1 MKPLLCRHPPR
12 PTLVLVFLLNTSLL
26 YRRYGEKVLDL
37 YFCLL
42 VQGVPCLV
50 PRHLSLV
57 ESFHAI
63 EGGKEKTVETLLL
76 LSYFSFPWFNALHH
90 HQSLAFWTCLD
101 AKDKAPEEEAGVLP
115 LYQVCFL
122 QVQYFM

>member
-1 MKPLLCRHPPR
+1 M
-12 PTLVLVFLLNTSLL
+12 S
-26 YRRYGEKVLDL
+26 DL

-50 PRHLSLV
+50 SRNL
-57 ESFHAI
+57 FRAI

-76 LSYFSFPWFNALHH
+76 LSCFSFPWFIALHH

-115 LYQVCFL
+115 LYEVCFL

>member
-1 MKPLLCRHPPR
+1 M
-12 PTLVLVFLLNTSLL
+12 S
-26 YRRYGEKVLDL
+26 DL

-63 EGGKEKTVETLLL
+63 EGGKEKTVETSLL
-76 LSYFSFPWFNALHH
+76 LSYFSFPWFIA
-90 HQSLAFWTCLD
+90 LAFCTCLD
-101 AKDKAPEEEAGVLP
+101 AKDKVPEEEVGVLP
-115 LYQVCFL
+115 LYEVCFI

>member
-12 PTLVLVFLLNTSLL
+12 PTLVFVFLLKTGLS
-26 YRRYGEKVLDL
+26 YRRYGGKVSDL

-50 PRHLSLV
+50 PRNL
-57 ESFHAI
+57 FRAI

-76 LSYFSFPWFNALHH
+76 LSYFSFPWFIALHH

-115 LYQVCFL
+115 LYEVCFL